1 MLSVVNEYVVGKDKE
16 LELRFRCADLN
27 IFKSVFASFASKKT
41 ESSSVVKSITLL
53 TNDFRRK
60 EIFYDKKKTEEY
72 LFKKENNYWFTDN
85 KIFKL
90 VNSTE
95 ESIAPF
101 AASAATIIRFKLR
114 IGITLAEYD
123 WRFDFTVVKQI
134 ASSETGLVEKYK
146 KAILVDSV
154 TIDNFAQILDI
165 IDKSVPGIVGSIEA
179 EYTGKSK
186 SAAKIGEDVNAIL
199 DMFRSSAGMTKT
211 TGPANP
217 VAPIVFEMAEHLL
230 APEDAKMYKYKFG
243 LKELSNNPV
252 TLSRTDLP
260 NIIENI
266 GNYYI
271 AEKTDGLRCFV
282 YIVSNSVRIVTATEI
297 IETKYKSRLGTT
309 ILDAEYIEPKIQVFD
324 ALMIDGK
331 VITHKN
337 FSERYEMLES
347 AIAGLGRDVTV
358 KPMQLATAD
367 NYCKLIKDIYSHKNT
382 EGIIFTPALITNRKQ
397 KFKKENNYFDMV
409 VYKYKSVEQTTVD
422 FMVVEVPK
430 QFLSSY
436 PVKKDH
442 TLYALFCG
450 INMDQFSAINIG
462 YIDNYEEILR
472 GVPVGGAYFP
482 IQASFSVAP
491 QAFLYYHHSAKGPKA
506 PPSPFIGEFLREKD
520 GWKLVKVRED
530 KKAGIVSGVSY
541 GNNFKVAE
549 SLLVGLI
556 RPLTVDEICSGPEK
570 GYFKSSADAAYKPLA
585 KLNNFVKATVLK
597 QLSNYEWVADLAS
610 GKGQDLFTYNCFG
623 VKNLLCTDID
633 AAALEELNN
642 RRYYANR
649 EDVCVFGKKPQSSVH
664 TLIAHADLSDPA
676 DKNIEKFLNLTSGK
690 KFNAVVINLAI
701 HYLIKTTKSV
711 SNFISLVDNLMDTN
725 GKFIFTCFDG
735 ERIHKLLDKF
745 KIAQGAVWTSS
756 SGKYSIRRDY
766 KVGAKFSSGL
776 QIGVRH
782 HFGGGEYYTENL
794 VDISELIELTK
805 MQLISRGSFA
815 DYHDQFAQFN
825 RSVSS
830 QLHLDDL
837 LYSSLYSYVV
847 LKKV

>member
-1 MLSVVNEYVVGKDKE
+1 MLSVVNEYVVGKNRE
-16 LELRFRCADLN
+16 LEVRFRCADLN
-27 IFKSVFASFASKKT
+27 IFKTVFSDFANKKV
-41 ESSSVVKSITLL
+41 ESSSIVKSITLL

-72 LFKKENNYWFTDN
+72 LYKKENNYWFTDN

-95 ESIAPF
+95 ETIPPF
-101 AASAATIIRFKLR
+101 AANVATIIRFKLR
-114 IGITLAEYD
+114 IGITLEEYD
-123 WRFDFTVVKQI
+123 WRFDFTIVKQI
-134 ASSETGLVEKYK
+134 AASETGLVEKYK

-154 TIDNFAQILDI
+154 TVENFAATVDA
-165 IDKSVPGIVGSIEA
+165 IDKSIPGIVGSIEA

-186 SAAKIGEDVNAIL
+186 SAQKISGDVNTIL
-199 DMFRSSAGMTKT
+199 DMFRSAAGMTKT
-211 TGPANP
+211 SGPGNP
-217 VAPIVFEMAEHLL
+217 VASVVFEMAEHLL
-230 APEDAKMYKYKFG
+230 VPEDAKMYKYKFG

-260 NIIENI
+260 NIIN
-266 GNYYI
+266 GGYYI

-282 YIVSNSVRIVTATEI
+282 YIVDNSVKIVTASEI
-297 IETKYKSRLGTT
+297 IETKYKSAKGTT
-309 ILDAEYIEPKIQVFD
+309 ILDAEYVNPQIQVFD
-324 ALMIDGK
+324 ALMIDNRVVTNK
-331 VITHKN
+331 T
-337 FSERYEMLES
+337 FAERYEMLND
-347 AIAGLGRDVTV
+347 AIVGLGKDVKV
-358 KPMQLATAD
+358 KPMQLSTVET
-367 NYCKLIKDIYSHKNT
+367 YCKLIKDIYSGGKNT
-382 EGIIFTPALITNRKQ
+382 EGIIFTPAKNIQSKQ
-397 KFKKENNYFDMV
+397 KFKKENNYFDMI
-409 VYKYKSVEQTTVD
+409 VYKYKSFEQTTVD
-422 FMVVEVPK
+422 FMVVEIPSAFV
-430 QFLSSY
+430 SAY
-436 PVKKDH
+436 PVKKGY

-462 YIDNYEEILR
+462 YIDHYEEILR
-472 GVPVGGAYFP
+472 GIPVGGAYFP

-491 QAFLYYHHSAKGPKA
+491 NAFLYYHSAKGPKA
-506 PPSPFIGEFLREKD
+506 PPSPFIGEFLRVKD
-520 GWKLVKVRED
+520 EWKLVKVRED
-530 KKAGIVSGVSY
+530 KKAGIATGASY

-556 RPLTVDEICSGPEK
+556 RPLTVEEICSGPEK
-570 GYFKSSADAAYKPLA
+570 GYFQSKADAAYKPLA

-633 AAALEELNN
+633 ATALEELNN

-649 EDVCVFGKKPQSSVH
+649 EDVCVFGTKPQTSVR
-664 TLIAHADLSDPA
+664 TLIAHADLSEPA
-676 DKNIEKFLNLTSGK
+676 KTNIDKFLNLSSGK

-701 HYLIKTTKSV
+701 HYLIKTPKSIA
-711 SNFISLVDNLMDTN
+711 NFFTLVDGIAEANS
-725 GKFIFTCFDG
+725 KFIFTCFDG

-745 KIAQGAVWTSS
+745 KITQGAAWTSS

-794 VDISELIELTK
+794 VDISELIEHSK
-805 MQLISRGSFA
+805 MTLISRGSFA

-830 QLHLDDL
+830 QLHTDDL

-847 LKKV
+847 LRRTP